1 MRTLMLRILLSLPV
15 MIVLGLTEEARAQ
28 SRAWGIGVGVGYG
41 YGYGPYWGG
50 FGPYWGIY
58 PNYYNG
64 FYGNGLSMYG
74 PPVPTYK
81 PIPGVFG
88 GGDSQYFGLPPLY
101 AGWMYEVYVPGCKPA
116 ALPPELIGPSDAVLP
131 PPAPILEKPAPL
143 EVEVRLPR
151 EDARLFID
159 DTEVKGTG
167 TVRVFTT
174 PPLPTAERITYDLR
188 AEWTVDGLTTT
199 HTKRVTG
206 RAGEKLVVDFKK

>member
-1 MRTLMLRILLSLPV
+1 MRTLVLRILLSLPV
-15 MIVLGLTEEARAQ
+15 MIVLGWTDEVRAQ

-74 PPVPTYK
+74 PPVPTHK

-101 AGWMYEVYVPGCKPA
+101 PGWMYEVYVPACKPA
-116 ALPPELIGPSDAVLP
+116 ALPQELLASPDATLP
-131 PPAPILEKPAPL
+131 PPAPMLDKPAAL

-159 DTEVKGTG
+159 GTEMKGRG
-167 TVRVFTT
+167 LVRVFAT
-174 PPLPTAERITYDLR
+174 PPMPTAEAYSYELR
-188 AEWTVDGLTTT
+188 AEWTTDGLTTT

-206 RAGEKLVVDFKK
+206 RAGEKVIADFNR